1 MKNYYDVLGIEKG
14 ASKEDIK
21 KAFHKLAHKY
31 HPDKGGGDSSKF
43 KEINEAYQV
52 LSDENKRARYDQFG
66 SAEGFAGQGGFGG
79 FDFSQGGF
87 EGFSAQGGP
96 ASGWDFGDLGDI
108 FGEFFGNERG
118 TGGRSRQRRGRDIST
133 ELQIPFTDSIFGT
146 DRAILI
152 TKTSSCETCACAGGK
167 PGAGSKTCSSCN
179 GKGKIHETRRSI
191 LGSFTNVR
199 ACSHCDGIG
208 TVPEEKCSTCRGAG
222 VLRGQKEI
230 KVTIPS
236 GIKDGEMIRLAGI
249 GEAVGKGASGDLY
262 IKINVAPHPVFRRE
276 GQNLVMDLNLKL
288 SEALLGAEQPI
299 QTLDGEVT
307 VRVPEG
313 VSPGEILRLRNK
325 GVPSSHTRRGDLL
338 IKLHIKFPSRLSA
351 STRKIIE
358 KLKEEG
364 V

>member
-1 MKNYYDVLGIEKG
+1 MKNYYDILGIEKG
-14 ASKEDIK
+14 ANKEDIK

-52 LSDENKRARYDQFG
+52 LSDDSKRARYDQFG

-79 FDFSQGGF
+79 FDFSQSGF
-87 EGFSAQGGP
+87 EGFSTQGGP

-108 FGEFFGNERG
+108 FGEFFSAQS
-118 TGGRSRQRRGRDIST
+118 GRSRQRRGRDIST
-133 ELQIPFTDSIFGT
+133 ELQIPFNDSIFGT

-152 TKTSSCETCACAGGK
+152 TKTSSCETCAGAGGK
-167 PGAGSKTCSSCN
+167 PGAGSKTCAQCN
-179 GKGKIHETRRSI
+179 GKGKIHEKRRSI

-199 ACSHCDGIG
+199 VCSHCDGVG

-230 KVTIPS
+230 KVIIPA
-236 GIKDGEMIRLAGI
+236 GIKDGEMIRLASM
-249 GEAVGKGASGDLY
+249 GEAVGKGATGDLY
-262 IKINVAPHPVFRRE
+262 IKINVAPHPVFKRE
-276 GQNLVMDLNLKL
+276 GQNLIMDLNLKL
-288 SEALLGAEQPI
+288 SEALLGAERPI

-325 GVPSSHTRRGDLL
+325 GVPSSRTRRGDLL
-338 IKLHIKFPSRLSA
+338 IKLHIKFPTKLSA
-351 STRKIIE
+351 NVRKLIGQ
-358 KLKEEG
+358 LKEEG
-364 V
+364 I